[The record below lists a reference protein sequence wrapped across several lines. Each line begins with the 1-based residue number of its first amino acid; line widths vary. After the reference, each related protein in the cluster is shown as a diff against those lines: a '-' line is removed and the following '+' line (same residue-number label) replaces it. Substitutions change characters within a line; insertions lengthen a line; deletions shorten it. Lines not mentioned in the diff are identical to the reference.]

1 MLIHLARKEASE
13 GATKKFYSTVTII
26 KWVKLKLITKSVGTE
41 ILNFSIVKLYLNSD
55 KLINLQTL
63 WEREKSNEVVNF
75 YAAIS
80 AQETKKQKQTKNK
93 QTKSFTDLNRET
105 VVYCEIKIKKQNNAK
120 QKTKK

>member
-1 MLIHLARKEASE
+1 M
-13 GATKKFYSTVTII
+13 
-26 KWVKLKLITKSVGTE
+26 
-41 ILNFSIVKLYLNSD
+41 
-55 KLINLQTL
+55 
-63 WEREKSNEVVNF
+63 WERKKSNEVVNF

-120 QKTKK
+120 QKNKKKNKTKIGNNRKSGHAEKKTK

>member
-1 MLIHLARKEASE
+1 M
-13 GATKKFYSTVTII
+13 
-26 KWVKLKLITKSVGTE
+26 GTE

-63 WEREKSNEVVNF
+63 WEREKSNEFVNF

-120 QKTKK
+120 QKTKKQKEKQNKTKNKTKIGNNRKSGHAEKKTK